1 MALARRVGALIGAVS
16 LGVSVH
22 GAALAQIPLLRE
34 PAPDAQATPTEP
46 AAPPAP
52 PTEAPLPPA
61 PAAPRAVAAPTDS
74 APPAAAPGPES
85 VVVPPGYVLMPIADA
100 RRAALPYEDG
110 EPVPAGYHVRQEI
123 RRGPVIAGAIVMGVP
138 WTFSV
143 IGASAA
149 DFGDMS
155 GFLLLPGVGPWLMLL
170 AGGASDADCEL
181 RDDSCTPD
189 RSGLRGVLLLDGV
202 VQSAG
207 AVMVTIGLL
216 YPRRYLVPNVAGVS
230 IVPTP
235 VGRHGYGLGAVG
247 TF

>member
-1 MALARRVGALIGAVS
+1 MTLAGRVGALIGAVS

-22 GAALAQIPLLRE
+22 GAALAQIPVLRE
-34 PAPDAQATPTEP
+34 PVPDGQAAPAEP

-52 PTEAPLPPA
+52 PKDAPLPPA
-61 PAAPRAVAAPTDS
+61 PAAPSAVAAPKNS

-85 VVVPPGYVLMPIADA
+85 PVVPPGYVLMPIADA

-110 EPVPAGYHVRQEI
+110 EPIPAGYQVRQEI

-149 DFGDMS
+149 DFEDMS

-170 AGGASDADCEL
+170 AGGANDVDCGL
-181 RDDSCTPD
+181 RDDFCARD
-189 RSGLRGVLLLDGV
+189 RSGLRGVLLLDGM

-207 AVMVTIGLL
+207 AVMLTIGLL
-216 YPRRYLVPNVAGVS
+216 YPRGYLVPNVVGVS
-230 IVPTP
+230 IVPTQ
-235 VGRHGYGLGAVG
+235 VGPHGYGLGAVG